1 MVSAQT
7 VEICDLIGTPF
18 EYGGRGPETYD
29 CYGLLMEMHRRLGWD
44 ITDYGSSSHG
54 AEIIAMMLGKV
65 HEWKEVAPKPGCT
78 LLIKL
83 PMSMHVGF
91 LLPHKKFIH
100 TTKSTGGVVVE
111 KLNLWERRVLGY
123 YEPL

>member
-1 MVSAQT
+1 MSVN
-7 VEICDLIGTPF
+7 DLMGAPF
-18 EYGGRGPETYD
+18 EYGGRGPERYD
-29 CYGLLMEMHRRLGWD
+29 CYGLLMEMYKRSGLA
-44 ITDYGSSSHG
+44 IPDYGSSSQG

-65 HEWKEVAPKPGCT
+65 NEWKEIDPRPGCT

-100 TTKSTGGVVVE
+100 TTKSTGGVTI
-111 KLNLWERRVLGY
+111 ERLRDWTRRILGY